1 MEYNIYSFLAE
12 ESPMKIWQLV
22 SPKALKMNSFAP
34 TGDALPGGAIK
45 IKIEKVMLAA
55 DDALLYSGAVPV
67 RYPFVPG
74 CYAIG
79 RISDVAKNVTDYKR
93 SMRVALRSAA
103 LSDEGVIF
111 FGRNKAGYMRDF
123 ITATN
128 NDFYVIPSSV
138 TDDEAL
144 FIGMLARADAVVEK
158 LAAERGKIIAVMGG
172 SLLAIM
178 ICQLLLRN
186 KVIPI
191 YIDYSASR
199 RALAR
204 TNGIFYTLAP
214 GEELFDSVYEIT
226 GGRLCDG
233 GVYSFS
239 GNTST
244 LNDLFRLT
252 GFHASIVF
260 TGESNRPVNL
270 TSHDITRKDLTLSGV
285 YSGYGHELS
294 ALNCIANKAVNL
306 ANYKRNTSSDSHL
319 PEAYER
325 LLNFAEGEDAFEII
339 TF

>member
-1 MEYNIYSFLAE
+1 
-12 ESPMKIWQLV
+12 MKVWQLV

-34 TGDALPGGAIK
+34 SNEILPSGAIK

-67 RYPFVPG
+67 KYPFIPG
-74 CYAIG
+74 CYAMG
-79 RISDVAKNVTDYKR
+79 RISDVAKNVKDYKR
-93 SMRVALRSAA
+93 SMRVVMRSAA
-103 LSDEGVIF
+103 LNDEGVTF

-123 ITATN
+123 ITVTKD
-128 NDFYVIPSSV
+128 DFYVLPTSV
-138 TDDEAL
+138 TDEEAL
-144 FIGMLARADAVVEK
+144 FIGMIARASAAVEK
-158 LAAERGKIIAVMGG
+158 LACERGKVVAVMGG
-172 SLLAIM
+172 SFLAIM
-178 ICQLLLRN
+178 ICQLLLRD

-191 YIDYSASR
+191 YIDSSEAR

-233 GVYSFS
+233 GVYSFT

-285 YSGYGHELS
+285 YSGLGHELG
-294 ALNCIANKAVNL
+294 ALNCIVNRAVNL
-306 ANYKRNTSSDSHL
+306 SNYKRRTSTDSHL
-319 PEAYER
+319 PEVYER
-325 LLNFAEGEDAFEII
+325 LLNPIEGDDAFEII
-339 TF
+339 SF